1 MQQRRPP
8 LGAMLFGLTAL
19 LAGWSMAALAGSDAG
34 REGSRGGPPPRDVP
48 MVVVPPGASDPQ
60 GVPPSPPATQGRQ
73 KAEAPPRATGATVPG
88 GELRVAG
95 GWEPPPRPPAGG

>member
-1 MQQRRPP
+1 MQQRRPL

-19 LAGWSMAALAGSDAG
+19 RAGWSMAAPAGSDAG